1 MKQIGNVLNF
11 SDYFKEDNLG
21 CYIASKWV
29 EWHSFRTEVLNN
41 WDEIRRY
48 MYATDTTKTTNA
60 TLPWKNK
67 TTIPKLCQIADNLIA
82 NYKATLFP
90 KSMWLDWEA
99 NNHDSNSIDKRD
111 AILNYA
117 MYVSKQE
124 RFKREMDKLINDYV
138 MYGNAFATVD
148 WVDERQELDDKIQ
161 VGYVGPVVRR
171 ISPLDIVF
179 NPVASS
185 FQDSPKIVRSIVSKG
200 ELKEIL
206 TSLSTDQNRE
216 DYEKLWDYLMEIRS
230 TAHAS
235 QSGGEQ
241 HEKDRIYQ
249 VDGYSSFSA
258 YLDGDYVELL
268 TFYGDIYD
276 EENDEFLR
284 NHVVMVADRHKVIS
298 KKPNPSYFGYPPIFH
313 IGWRTRQDNLW
324 SMGPLENLVGL
335 QYRIDHIEN
344 LKADV
349 FDLITFPPLKI
360 RGYVEDFE
368 WGPFAR
374 IYVGDRD
381 SDVEILAPPFQ
392 VLTANQEIQTLMAIM
407 EEMAGAPKEAMG
419 FRTPGEKTKY
429 EVQRMENAASRIF
442 QHRTLQFSDFI
453 EQIENALMELARRN
467 LNETISIPVFDN
479 EYKMTTFMQL
489 SPVDLT
495 GSGRVKPVAA
505 RHFAE
510 KAEMIQ
516 NLTSFFGSPLGQDPT
531 IMTHFSGSKLA
542 QLVENIFDLKDFEV
556 IQPYVRVSEEAQIQR
571 LAQTAQQQTM
581 AQGLT
586 PSGLTPDDAD
596 PEVAAKLQ
604 GALAGGA

>member
-1 MKQIGNVLNF
+1 MPTSIGNVLNF
-11 SDYFKEDNLG
+11 KDYFKEDNLG
-21 CYIASKWV
+21 CYIANKWV
-29 EWHSFRTEVLNN
+29 EWHSFRTEVINN
-41 WDEIRRY
+41 WDEIRKY
-48 MYATDTTKTTNA
+48 VYATDTTKTTNS

-67 TTIPKLCQIADNLIA
+67 TTVPKLCQIADNLIA

-90 KSMWLDWEA
+90 KTMWLDWEA
-99 NNHDSNSIDKRD
+99 NEQDSNSVDKRD

-117 MYVSKQE
+117 MYVSNQE

-138 MYGNAFATVD
+138 IYGNSFATVD
-148 WVDERQELDDKIQ
+148 WVDERQELEDKMQ

-179 NPVASS
+179 NPTATS
-185 FQDSPKIVRSIVSKG
+185 FQDSPKIVRSLISKG
-200 ELKEIL
+200 ELKELL
-206 TSLSTDQNRE
+206 TSLSTHENQE
-216 DYEKLWDYLMEIRS
+216 DYEKLWDYIQGIRA
-230 TAHAS
+230 TEHAT
-235 QSGGEQ
+235 QYGGDNW
-241 HEKDRIYQ
+241 EKDAIYQ
-249 VDGYSSFSA
+249 MDGYSSFRA

-268 TFYGDIYD
+268 TFYGDLYD
-276 EENDEFLR
+276 EEQDKFLR
-284 NHVVMVADRHKVIS
+284 NHVIMVVDRHKVIS
-298 KKPNPSYFGYPPIFH
+298 KKANPSYFGYPPIFH

-360 RGYVEDFE
+360 KGYVEDFE
-368 WGPFAR
+368 WGPFSR

-392 VLTANQEIQTLMAIM
+392 VLTANQEIQTLMATM

-442 QHRTLQFSDFI
+442 QHRTLQFSDLI
-453 EQIENALMELARRN
+453 EHVENALMELARRN

-495 GSGRVKPVAA
+495 GSGRIKPVAA

-510 KAEMIQ
+510 KAEIVQ
-516 NLTSFFGSPLGQDPT
+516 NLTSFFASPIAQDPT
-531 IMTHFSGSKLA
+531 VMAHFSGSKIA
-542 QLVENIFDLKDFEV
+542 QLLENVLDIKDFEV
-556 IQPYVRVSEEAQIQR
+556 VQPYVRTSEEAEIAKLQ
-571 LAQTAQQQTM
+571 QTAQQQIAM
-581 AQGLT
+581 QSQT

-596 PEVAAKLQ
+596 PEVAAQLQ
-604 GALAGGA
+604 GALGGQ